1 MKVLGDGPLGKSIS
15 DYNEIIKARAKRTG
29 ALTGKEGIPISAGE
43 VGLKPMPALEG
54 VKRGGDKKADTSA
67 IDVGVAITEKPITR
81 RLDAIK
87 AAEEL
92 AGVV

>member
-1 MKVLGDGPLGKSIS
+1 MIQ
-15 DYNEIIKARAKRTG
+15 ARGKRTG
-29 ALTGKEGIPISAGE
+29 AQTGKQGIPISARE
-43 VGLKPMPALEG
+43 AGLKPMPALEG

-67 IDVGVAITEKPITR
+67 IDVGVAVTEKPIAG
-81 RLDAIK
+81 RLDAVK